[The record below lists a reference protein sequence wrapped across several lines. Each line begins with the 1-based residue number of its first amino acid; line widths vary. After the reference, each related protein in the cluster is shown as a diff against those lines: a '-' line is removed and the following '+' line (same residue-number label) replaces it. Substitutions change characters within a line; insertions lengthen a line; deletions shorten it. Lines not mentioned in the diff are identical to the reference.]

1 MTPDGLKVKQPR
13 VFLSDENSTIGL
25 TFSDARRSQLLYS
38 WLHFTGMDE
47 MNEIRMNVVNEE

>member
-1 MTPDGLKVKQPR
+1 MIPDDLKVKRPR
-13 VFLSDENSTIGL
+13 LFLSDENSAIGL

-47 MNEIRMNVVNEE
+47 MNEIRVKW

>member
-1 MTPDGLKVKQPR
+1 MMPDDLKVKHPQL
-13 VFLSDENSTIGL
+13 FLYDENSTIGL

-47 MNEIRMNVVNEE
+47 MNEIRMNVVNQE